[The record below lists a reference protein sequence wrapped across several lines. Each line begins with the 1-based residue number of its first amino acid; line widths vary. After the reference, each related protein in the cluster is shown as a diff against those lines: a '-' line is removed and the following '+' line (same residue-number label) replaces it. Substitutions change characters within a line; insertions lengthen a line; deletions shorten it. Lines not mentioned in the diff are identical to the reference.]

1 MSIGHG
7 SPRRHTP
14 PPCDH
19 GDDGAAGGG
28 GGGGGDLVR
37 CDCGSLLARYVGGRI
52 ELKCRRCKRIITVAV
67 ELTPEDHP
75 G

>member
-19 GDDGAAGGG
+19 GDDGPGGG
-28 GGGGGDLVR
+28 AGELVR
-37 CDCGSLLARYVGGRI
+37 CDCGSLLARYVDGRI

-67 ELTPEDHP
+67 EISPEDQP
-75 G
+75 A